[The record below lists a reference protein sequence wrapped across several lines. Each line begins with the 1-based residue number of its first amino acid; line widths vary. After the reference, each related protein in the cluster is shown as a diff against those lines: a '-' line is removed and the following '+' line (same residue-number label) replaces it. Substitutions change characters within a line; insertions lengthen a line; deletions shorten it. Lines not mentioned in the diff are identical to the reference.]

1 MFEIQIFLQMSK
13 RARSSPTLLGVG
25 LSLSP
30 PRVTTTSSFFDD
42 VLSNESSSIEAV
54 HSSEGSCVSCD
65 AAQETKAMLL
75 VGCTRCLMYVM
86 LPEIDPKCPKCKSTV
101 LLDFLNNEEITSKKT
116 SS

>member
-1 MFEIQIFLQMSK
+1 MSK

-25 LSLSP
+25 LRLTP
-30 PRVTTTSSFFDD
+30 PRVTTSSLFDD
-42 VLSNESSSIEAV
+42 VLSNESSSTELV

-65 AAQETKAMLL
+65 PAQETKAMLL

-101 LLDFLNNEEITSKKT
+101 LLDILNNEEITSKKT

>member
-1 MFEIQIFLQMSK
+1 MSK
-13 RARSSPTLLGVG
+13 TARSPTLGVG

-30 PRVTTTSSFFDD
+30 PRVTTSSKSADVSTESPTSS
-42 VLSNESSSIEAV
+42 SSTSGI

-65 AAQETKAMLL
+65 GPEVTKAMLL

-101 LLDFLNNEEITSKKT
+101 LLDFLNNEENTSKKT
-116 SS
+116 SI